1 MSKTISALA
10 DPTWQGQAR
19 LLFERLPEHH
29 RRWLAGLLS
38 ELAGYGGDVLVADLL
53 AVHEDTVRRGKH
65 ELRGGL
71 GEHPPERVRRAGAG
85 RKRLEELE
93 PEIEVA
99 LRELVEPETAGD
111 PCSSRRWTRRS
122 LRKLA
127 KALQAKGH
135 QIGPDTVKRLLD
147 KGGTRSKGTESAS
160 LGRRIRTETSSSD
173 T

>member
-1 MSKTISALA
+1 MSKTTSALA

-19 LLFERLPEHH
+19 LFFDRLPEHH

-38 ELAGYGGDVLVADLL
+38 QLAGHGGDVFVADLL
-53 AVHEDTVRRGKH
+53 AVHEDTVRRGKR

-71 GEHPPERVRRAGAG
+71 GEYTPERVRRAGAG
-85 RKRLEELE
+85 PKRLEELD
-93 PEIEVA
+93 PEVEVA

-122 LRKLA
+122 LRNLA

-135 QIGPDTVKRLLD
+135 KIGPDTVKRLLE
-147 KGGTRSKGTESAS
+147 KGGTHSKGTESAS
-160 LGRRIRTETSSSD
+160 LGRRTPTGTSSSD